1 MKNYTDIDKG
11 YRALK
16 KRLMEFKKAVI
27 KVGIQGK
34 EAQVTNDIRAKQN
47 ERIRSAKEVLKN
59 GSSKPRA
66 IKSITIVTYAAA
78 NEFGA
83 KAGKNNNVT
92 IPERSFIR
100 STTDKKNYWKKDI
113 EKAYDSIIEGKD
125 TGLSAIAK
133 IGIIA
138 RDDIKKTITEGV
150 PPPNALSTIRQKTV
164 GGKVGNHPLIDTG
177 LMRNAVTYKFADDDG
192 Y

>member
-1 MKNYTDIDKG
+1 MKSYTDIDKG
-11 YRALK
+11 YKALK
-16 KRLMEFKKAVI
+16 KRLTEFKKTVI

-34 EAQVTNDIRAKQN
+34 EAQLNNDTRAKQN
-47 ERIRSAKEVLKN
+47 EANRSAKEVLKN
-59 GSSKPRA
+59 GSSQPRS
-66 IKSITIVTYAAA
+66 IKSVTVVTYAAA

-83 KAGKNNNVT
+83 KAGRNNSVI

-100 STTDKKNYWKKDI
+100 STTDKKNYWKKEID
-113 EKAYDSIIEGKD
+113 KAYESIIDGKD
-125 TGLSAIAK
+125 TALSAIAK

-150 PPPNALSTIRQKTV
+150 PPPNALSTIRQKSV
-164 GGKVGNHPLIDTG
+164 GGKKGNHPLIDTG
-177 LMRNAVTYKFADDDG
+177 IMRNAVTYKFADNDG

>member
-1 MKNYTDIDKG
+1 MKDKDLG

-16 KRLMEFKKAVI
+16 KRLNEFKKSVI

-34 EAQVTNDIRAKQN
+34 EAQVVNNIRAKQN
-47 ERIRSAKEVLKN
+47 ESIRAAKEVLEK
-59 GSSKPRA
+59 GSSKPKT
-66 IKSITIVTYAAA
+66 IKAVTVVTYAAA

-83 KAGKNNNVT
+83 KAGRNGKVT

-100 STTDKKNYWKKDI
+100 STTDKKDYWQKEV
-113 EKAYDSIIEGKD
+113 EKAYGNIIDGKD
-125 TGLSAIAK
+125 TALSAIAK
-133 IGIIA
+133 VGIIA
-138 RDDIKKTITEGV
+138 RDDIKKTISEGV
-150 PPPNALSTIRQKTV
+150 PPPNAPITIAKKTV

-177 LMRNAVTYKFADDDG
+177 IMRQSVTYKFADDDG